1 MLDRKELRGRLERH
15 GGDILSSRGMAC
27 ERGFLQHGNTS
38 VFEHSVRVTVA
49 CLVVAEA
56 LRLAVNERALVR
68 GALLHDYFLYDWH
81 DRSTSRP
88 HHATRHGAYALE
100 NAERD
105 FELGVVER
113 DMIASH
119 MFPLAPMPRHR
130 EGWVLTLAD
139 KGVSAGETIAG
150 LVRRVRGKGPRG
162 SA

>member
-56 LRLAVNERALVR
+56 LRLAVDERALVR

-130 EGWVLTLAD
+130 ESWVLTLAD

-150 LVRRVRGKGPRG
+150 LVRRVRGKGTRG

>member
-1 MLDRKELRGRLERH
+1 M
-15 GGDILSSRGMAC
+15 
-27 ERGFLQHGNTS
+27 
-38 VFEHSVRVTVA
+38 
-49 CLVVAEA
+49 
-56 LRLAVNERALVR
+56 
-68 GALLHDYFLYDWH
+68 
-81 DRSTSRP
+81 
-88 HHATRHGAYALE
+88 RHGAYALE